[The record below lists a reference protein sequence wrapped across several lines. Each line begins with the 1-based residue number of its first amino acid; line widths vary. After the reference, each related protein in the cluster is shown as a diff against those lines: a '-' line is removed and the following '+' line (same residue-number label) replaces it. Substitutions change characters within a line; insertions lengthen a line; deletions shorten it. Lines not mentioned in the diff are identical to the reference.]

1 MSAPVN
7 DSSALRAEHDAM
19 LARLSARASTLH
31 FAHCAV
37 SFFVACVFAGASLKL
52 SLDVEFEWAPQLVLP
67 AAIAAGLAALY
78 ALGRL
83 AMGLTVLR
91 AEVKD
96 FERLRALR
104 TELKLDEPPALL
116 PAHGVK

>member
-1 MSAPVN
+1 VN
-7 DSSALRAEHDAM
+7 DTAPLRAEHDAT

-37 SFFVACVFAGASLKL
+37 SFFVACVLAGASLKL
-52 SLDVEFEWAPQLVLP
+52 SLDLDFEWAPSLVLP
-67 AAIAAGLAALY
+67 AALAAAAAALY
-78 ALGRL
+78 ATGRL
-83 AMGLTVLR
+83 VLGLKVLR
-91 AEVKD
+91 VEVKD